1 MGGRGEGGGK
11 KAESYTREQRAIS
24 LILGGRKYNESI
36 QEGKG
41 AIYPIQEG

>member
-1 MGGRGEGGGK
+1 MGGRGGRK
-11 KAESYTREQRAIS
+11 KAESFTREQRVIS

-41 AIYPIQEG
+41 AIYSI